1 MENGVAI
8 TFQARSL
15 ISATPTRQAI
25 APATHK
31 NTASDRLPQTL
42 VSLII
47 QYQENICNHNQFPT
61 NT

>member
-25 APATHK
+25 AQQPTG
-31 NTASDRLPQTL
+31 
-42 VSLII
+42 I
-47 QYQENICNHNQFPT
+47 QKAIACLKRYY
-61 NT
+61 